1 MSFAGLRR
9 HSTTHCAGLQLR
21 RAQRAYET
29 ERQRLDRLLAAR
41 RAPEQLAKFEEQDK
55 KITAQVR
62 VHAELVR
69 LVKA

>member
-41 RAPEQLAKFEEQDK
+41 RAEQLAKFEEQDK